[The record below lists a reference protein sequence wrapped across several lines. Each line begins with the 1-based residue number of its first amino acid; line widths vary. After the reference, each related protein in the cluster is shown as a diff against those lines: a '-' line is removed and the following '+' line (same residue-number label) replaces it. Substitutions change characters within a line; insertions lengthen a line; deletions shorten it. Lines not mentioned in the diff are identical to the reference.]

1 MLMGDNP
8 LLAPEGFGVG
18 PDPWGAV
25 QRAGWAALRRQAGDA
40 HGRVVTPVPTSTRL
54 P

>member
-18 PDPWGAV
+18 PDPVGA
-25 QRAGWAALRRQAGDA
+25 RCSGRDGLHSAGRRGILMAA
-40 HGRVVTPVPTSTRL
+40 S
-54 P
+54 